1 MKNNIEFQFKKP
13 EDSPG
18 FLLAQVTMLWQRDQK
33 RVLDPLNLTRTQ
45 FVLMSSLAW
54 LSRENS
60 VVTQVDIANISNAD
74 RMMVSKVLRTLEDKK
89 FIVRYELPTDTRA
102 KVIKLTN
109 KGEEVLQKAIVK
121 IENTDLEFFSA
132 INTNLKDFNNNMI
145 KLISINKCHYWF
157 LENSNLATLNR
168 T

>member
-1 MKNNIEFQFKKP
+1 M
-13 EDSPG
+13 
-18 FLLAQVTMLWQRDQK
+18 
-33 RVLDPLNLTRTQ
+33 
-45 FVLMSSLAW
+45 
-54 LSRENS
+54 
-60 VVTQVDIANISNAD
+60 TQVDIANISNAD

-89 FIVRYELPTDTRA
+89 FIVRYEHPTDTRA

-145 KLISINKCHYWF
+145 KLISINKCHY
-157 LENSNLATLNR
+157 
-168 T
+168 